1 MENYY
6 VLTKTRPGDLYITL
20 RPISDTNQMRIIK
33 LTSQMPSTRL
43 PKDWALGVFL
53 DAKVFTFYQKG
64 YFSFGDK
71 TEEIVKAA
79 VDAGVYF
86 GDKEIKDN
94 SNRQDEVLKVL
105 KEGKRTEII
114 AFIKKDPELV
124 ALVTRAHIG
133 ELTTNVVGLVEDQLG
148 IQLTIDGE

>member
-71 TEEIVKAA
+71 TDEIVKAA
-79 VDAGVYF
+79 IDAGVYF
-86 GDKEIKDN
+86 GKEVDIKDN
-94 SNRQDEVLKVL
+94 SKNQDEVLKIL
-105 KEGKRTEII
+105 KEGKRMSIVDY
-114 AFIKKDPELV
+114 IKKDPELV
-124 ALVTRAHIG
+124 AMVARQNIDS
-133 ELTTNVVGLVEDQLG
+133 LTTAVVGLVEQQLG
-148 IQLTIDGE
+148 IQLTVDE

>member
-71 TEEIVKAA
+71 TDEIVKAA

-94 SNRQDEVLKVL
+94 SNRQNEVLKVL

-124 ALVTRAHIG
+124 ALVTRANIG

>member
-71 TEEIVKAA
+71 TDEIVKAA

-94 SNRQDEVLKVL
+94 SNRQNEVLKAL

-124 ALVTRAHIG
+124 ALVTRANIG
-133 ELTTNVVGLVEDQLG
+133 ELTTNVVSLVEDQLK